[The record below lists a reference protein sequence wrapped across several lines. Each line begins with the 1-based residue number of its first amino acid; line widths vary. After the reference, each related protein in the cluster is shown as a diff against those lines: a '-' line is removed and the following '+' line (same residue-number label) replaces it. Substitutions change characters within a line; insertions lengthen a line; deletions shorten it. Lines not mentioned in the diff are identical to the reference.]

1 MFEWYLYFLYL
12 YVATVMIKNMV
23 WKECVEALY
32 AFMELYHVVFFFDVG
47 IIIL

>member
-23 WKECVEALY
+23 QKECVETICPC
-32 AFMELYHVVFFFDVG
+32 MELYHVLVFSDVG
-47 IIIL
+47 IIML